1 MPLVIM
7 FVKYHGRAGSSS
19 DISEKSYS
27 YMMIFRIGLCVCVC
41 ACTRVCV
48 SGQWLPRSHEAEVQA
63 PAACC

>member
-1 MPLVIM
+1 MPLVIV

-41 ACTRVCV
+41 ACTRV
-48 SGQWLPRSHEAEVQA
+48 S
-63 PAACC
+63 AC

>member
-7 FVKYHGRAGSSS
+7 FVKYHGRDGSSS

-41 ACTRVCV
+41 AHAHTRVRV
-48 SGQWLPRSHEAEVQA
+48 SHSVVSHSL
-63 PAACC
+63 